1 MALPICSSSS
11 FVEERKTTL
20 CYPKLFS
27 TARAVSWSYF
37 PKCCPRL
44 TWFLWERAP
53 RTTQK
58 QTKMFSHQDGKKTL
72 LLLSANKAN
81 GALLLL
87 SNIETSPQFQRDLKC
102 GICYWIN
109 TSKSGRDNYCGF
121 ASRWRQ
127 LHCGKDYH
135 SRFSSCQE
143 NRFEMAKWVNV
154 FTNYHT
160 CATLISTGFV
170 RNILLELGL

>member
-1 MALPICSSSS
+1 MLSEANMIFMGKS
-11 FVEERKTTL
+11 TTND
-20 CYPKLFS
+20 S
-27 TARAVSWSYF
+27 
-37 PKCCPRL
+37 
-44 TWFLWERAP
+44 
-53 RTTQK
+53 K

-135 SRFSSCQE
+135 LRFSSCPTPGKQVWNGKMGKRIHQLPYVCHLNFHRLCKE
-143 NRFEMAKWVNV
+143 YFIGTWTVN
-154 FTNYHT
+154 
-160 CATLISTGFV
+160 
-170 RNILLELGL
+170 